1 MDQELYK
8 FRAIIGHEG
17 PLKVTDRNWKG
28 SKYNVQIEWEP
39 GEVTFEPLSVIAAND
54 CISCAAF
61 AKQKNLYNL
70 DGWKRFRHLIK
81 KEKQLTRAIK
91 QSKIRQ
97 VRHAQKHM
105 FVYLIPR
112 NHTESLEFDKANNNN
127 KWYNAMKAEMDSIHS
142 YEVFKKNEKV
152 QYDKQEKVVNE
163 PQGYH
168 KIRVHLIFAVKYDG
182 RHKARLVADG
192 RLTPESVEGTYSGV
206 VSLGF

>member
-1 MDQELYK
+1 
-8 FRAIIGHEG
+8 
-17 PLKVTDRNWKG
+17 
-28 SKYNVQIEWEP
+28 
-39 GEVTFEPLSVIAAND
+39 
-54 CISCAAF
+54 
-61 AKQKNLYNL
+61 
-70 DGWKRFRHLIK
+70 
-81 KEKQLTRAIK
+81 
-91 QSKIRQ
+91 
-97 VRHAQKHM
+97 M

-182 RHKARLVADG
+182 RHKARLVDDG
-192 RLTPESVEGTYSGV
+192 CLTPESVEGTYSGV